1 MKSDNTGGDARP
13 GKEKQWQATRTTWVE
28 DNSEVTPTKDT
39 GAAPHATAGR
49 KRVAGTRAH
58 VCALTFQIAR
68 GDWATRTAARAAAR
82 WRL

>member
-49 KRVAGTRAH
+49 KRVAGMSQ
-58 VCALTFQIAR
+58 LAR
-68 GDWATRTAARAAAR
+68 GDCATRAAARAAAR